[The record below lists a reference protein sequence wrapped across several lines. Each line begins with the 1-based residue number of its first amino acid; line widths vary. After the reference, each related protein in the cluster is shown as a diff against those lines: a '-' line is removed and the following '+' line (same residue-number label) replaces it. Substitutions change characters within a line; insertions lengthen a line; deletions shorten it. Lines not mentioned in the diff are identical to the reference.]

1 MFRRFVCIFVFVG
14 YSFILSLAGC
24 VRFTEKDYELQE
36 KAYQKQQAE
45 EKIADREKVQIR
57 W

>member
-1 MFRRFVCIFVFVG
+1 MLCYFRKSFVLAG
-14 YSFILSLAGC
+14 YFMLLSLSGC

-36 KAYQKQQAE
+36 KAYQKQHAE
-45 EKIADREKVQIR
+45 EKIADQKKVQLR